1 MVLRLSLF
9 LVLLCSSAVSLAA
22 EKILLVTLDGLRW
35 QELFTGIDES
45 LLNSE
50 EFTKSEDA
58 LRKDY
63 WDDIPERRAPKLMP
77 FMHGTVFKQGAFVGD
92 LRHGS
97 CAEVSNRKNFS
108 YPGYS
113 EILTGVVDHSIDS
126 NDKVPNANKSFIEL
140 LRDSGNKDRFNSA
153 AAFTSWD
160 VFPSILNVERS
171 GLYVNAFGPLNVI
184 ANEKEQRIQSFYF
197 DTPQPW
203 TNVRNDV
210 FTHRY
215 ALEYLEREQP
225 DVLFISYGETDDFAH
240 DGKYHEYIWAANRT
254 DRFIGEI
261 WATLQRLDAYRD
273 NTTLFITTDHGRGQL
288 PLESWQHHSPTAPEH
303 AEQDSL
309 IRYAQGIAGEEAVWM
324 AAIGPDINTR
334 GAIITPNGC
343 LTSDRI
349 AATLLHTLGIDF
361 RSLNPNMGAPLREFL
376 R

>member
-22 EKILLVTLDGLRW
+22 EKIVLVTLDGLRW

-45 LLNSE
+45 LLNSA

-63 WDDIPERRAPKLMP
+63 WDNIPERRAPKLMP

-334 GAIITPNGC
+334 GEIITPNGC

-361 RSLNPNMGAPLREFL
+361 RSLNPNMGAPLSEFL

>member
-1 MVLRLSLF
+1 MILRLSLF
-9 LVLLCSSAVSLAA
+9 LFMLFSAAGSIAA
-22 EKILLVTLDGLRW
+22 DKVVLVTLDGLRW
-35 QELFTGIDES
+35 QELFTGIDET
-45 LLNSE
+45 LLNSL
-50 EFTKSEDA
+50 EFTKSAETLNRDF
-58 LRKDY
+58 
-63 WDDIPERRAPKLMP
+63 WDDAPEKRAQKLMP
-77 FMHGTVFKQGAFVGD
+77 FMHGTVFEQGAFVGD

-113 EILTGVVDHSIDS
+113 EILTGFVDHSITS
-126 NDKVPNANKSFIEL
+126 NDKVPNANKNFMEL
-140 LRDSGNKDRFNSA
+140 LYDNTEKDKRFHA

-160 VFPSILNVERS
+160 VFPAILNVDRS
-171 GLYVNAFGPLNVI
+171 GLYVNAFGPLEVI
-184 ANEKEQRIQSFYF
+184 ASDNERRIQEFYF
-197 DTPQPW
+197 DTPRPW

-254 DRFIGEI
+254 DRFIGEV
-261 WATLQRLDAYRD
+261 WATLQRLDAYHEK
-273 NTTLFITTDHGRGQL
+273 TTLFITTDHGRGQL
-288 PLESWQHHSPTAPEH
+288 PLESWQHHSPTAPELV
-303 AEQDSL
+303 EQDSL
-309 IRYAQGIAGEEAVWM
+309 LRYAQGIAGEEAVWM

-334 GAIITPNGC
+334 GEIITPNGC
-343 LTSDRI
+343 LTSNRI

-361 RSLNPNMGAPLREFL
+361 RTLNPNMGAPLREFL